1 MSDTTKILGF
11 LGAAVLLVIVG
22 PLLSIWAWNTLFGSL
37 HAISYSLET
46 WFAVALLFN
55 AVRFKAS

>member
-1 MSDTTKILGF
+1 MDTAKIVGIITGIL
-11 LGAAVLLVIVG
+11 LLVIVG

-46 WFAVALLFN
+46 WFAVAVLFN
-55 AVRFKAS
+55 AVKYKSN

>member
-1 MSDTTKILGF
+1 MDTAKIVGIITGILF
-11 LGAAVLLVIVG
+11 LVIVG

-37 HAISYSLET
+37 HAISYSIET

-55 AVRFKAS
+55 AVKYKSN

>member
-1 MSDTTKILGF
+1 MDTAKIVGIITGILF
-11 LGAAVLLVIVG
+11 LVIVG

-55 AVRFKAS
+55 AVKYKSN

>member
-1 MSDTTKILGF
+1 MDTAKIVGIITGIL
-11 LGAAVLLVIVG
+11 LLVIVG

-55 AVRFKAS
+55 AVKYKSN